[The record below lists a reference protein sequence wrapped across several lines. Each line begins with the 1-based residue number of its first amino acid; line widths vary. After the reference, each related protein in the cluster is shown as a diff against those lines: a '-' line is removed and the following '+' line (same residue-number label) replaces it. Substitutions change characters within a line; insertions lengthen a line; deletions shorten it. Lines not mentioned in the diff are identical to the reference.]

1 MRLCAMSLVRF
12 ECTISEFFQGIKSPL
27 IYRRM
32 TLPRAVSRI
41 DTNNLGFV
49 HNPGL
54 VAFSLFCN
62 MKSDT
67 FTGLHSIAAYNGRAS
82 KLRGI

>member
-1 MRLCAMSLVRF
+1 MKLCAMSLVRF

-27 IYRRM
+27 ICRRT
-32 TLPRAVSRI
+32 TLPRAVLRT

-49 HNPGL
+49 PNPGL
-54 VAFSLFCN
+54 VAISLFCY

-67 FTGLHSIAAYNGRAS
+67 FTGLH
-82 KLRGI
+82 